1 MASTY
6 ELSKD
11 AEEDIDALLED
22 SIVRFSIDQ
31 TEHYFQSLENCLIL
45 LSDNPKMGTTADQVR
60 RGYRYFSHES
70 HVIFYQQSEAGI
82 FVVRI
87 LHKRMD
93 ALSILK

>member
-6 ELSKD
+6 ELSKA

-22 SIVRFSIDQ
+22 SIVRFGVDQ
-31 TEHYFQSLENCLIL
+31 TEHYFESLQNCLTL
-45 LSDNPKMGTTADQVR
+45 LSDNPMMGATADQIR

-70 HVIFYQQSEAGI
+70 HIIFYQQNEGGV

-87 LHKRMD
+87 LHNRMD